1 MRRHFP
7 ELSVTV
13 RRGELVESRH
23 RVHAVEVRDGRVLR
37 AWGDPTL
44 VAYVRSAAKPL
55 QALPLVLAYPTIPDE
70 ELVIACASHGA
81 RPEQLELV
89 EALLSR
95 AGAAE
100 ADLECG
106 PVDGSR
112 LRHNCSG
119 KHAGMLCVC
128 AAHGWPRKGYRL
140 PEHPLQ
146 SVLLGIVA
154 EATEL
159 PRDGIATA
167 TDGCGVVTYALP
179 LRAMADA
186 YSRLVRDELDGSA
199 RIVEAMRGHPQ
210 LVEWSG
216 TPATEVMLAVEGA
229 VAKGGAEGV
238 LCVGLPDGRGVACKV
253 EDGTSRA
260 LGPAAGSLFDAPAL
274 AHAPVENSRG
284 EEVGTIGVEAGAKE
298 HKG

>member
-1 MRRHFP
+1 
-7 ELSVTV
+7 V

-23 RVHAVEVRDGRVLR
+23 RVHAVEVRDGREVR

-44 VAYVRSAAKPL
+44 VAFMRSAAKPL
-55 QALPLVLAYPTIPDE
+55 QALPLVRAHPTVPDE

-81 RPEQLELV
+81 GPEQLDSV
-89 EALLSR
+89 EALLRR
-95 AGAAE
+95 AGAGE

-128 AAHGWPRKGYRL
+128 AARGWPRKGYRL

-146 SVLLGIVA
+146 IVLLNIVA
-154 EATEL
+154 EASGL
-159 PRDGIATA
+159 PREMITTG

-179 LRAMADA
+179 LRAMAEA
-186 YSRLVRDELDGSA
+186 FSRLVREELDGSG
-199 RIVEAMRGHPQ
+199 RIVEAMRRHARLLEGPG
-210 LVEWSG
+210 SA
-216 TPATEVMLAVEGA
+216 ATELMLAVEGA

-238 LCVGLPDGRGVACKV
+238 LCVGLPDGSGVAFKV
-253 EDGTSRA
+253 EDGASRA
-260 LGPAAGSLFDAPAL
+260 LGPAAGSVFDAPAL
-274 AHAPVENSRG
+274 ADAPFENSRG
-284 EEVGTIGVEAGAKE
+284 EVVGTIGASR
-298 HKG
+298 